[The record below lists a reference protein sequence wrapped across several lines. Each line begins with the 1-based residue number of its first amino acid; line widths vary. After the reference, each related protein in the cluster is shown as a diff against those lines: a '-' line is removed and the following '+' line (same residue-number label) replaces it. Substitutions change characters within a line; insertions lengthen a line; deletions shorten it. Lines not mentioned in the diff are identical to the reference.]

1 MGQSVLKLDAGTE
14 VLDFDKSM
22 GILMI
27 LKVF

>member
-1 MGQSVLKLDAGTE
+1 MGQSVLKLDVGTE